1 MAEIGR
7 LLTAMVTPFDDRGE
21 VDYGQ
26 ARRLAQALLD
36 SGSDGVVVS
45 GTTGEAP
52 TLTHDEKL
60 KLFDAVRRAVPKPG
74 AVIAGTGS
82 NDTAASIELSREADG
97 LGVDAL
103 LLTCP
108 YYSKPT
114 QQGIIRHFKAIAA
127 ATRLPCILYN
137 IPGRTAVNMAAET
150 TLHLSRVPNI
160 VGIKEA
166 SGDLAQIAT
175 IVESADEGFLVWS
188 GDDAMTLPILS
199 VGGYGVI
206 AVVSHL
212 TGAQMHAMID
222 DYLAGRTAEAART
235 HRALLPLMR
244 TLMTAGASP
253 GPLKYAL
260 NQIGFPVGAPR
271 LPLVEPEGEAAER
284 IMAEVRRHHI
294 DLAVTQE
301 VPRCAFPS

>member
-1 MAEIGR
+1 MEIGR
-7 LLTAMVTPFDDRGE
+7 LLTAIVTPFDDEGQ
-21 VDYGQ
+21 VDYAQ
-26 ARRLAQALLD
+26 AQRLARALLE
-36 SGSDGVVVS
+36 SGSDGLVIA

-60 KLFDAVRRAVPKPG
+60 KLFAAVREAVPERG

-82 NDTAASIELSREADG
+82 NDTAASAKLSREAEA

-114 QQGIIRHFKAIAA
+114 QRGIIRHFEAIAA

-137 IPGRTAVNMAAET
+137 IPGRTAVNMTAET
-150 TLHLSRVPNI
+150 TLHLSRLPNI

-175 IVESADEGFLVWS
+175 IIEGAEEGFRVWS
-188 GDDAMTLPILS
+188 GDDAQTLPILS

-222 DYLAGRTAEAART
+222 DHLAGRTAEATRI

-253 GPLKYAL
+253 GPVKYAL
-260 NQIGFPVGAPR
+260 NQLGFRVGAPR
-271 LPLVEPEGEAAER
+271 LPLVEPEGEDAER
-284 IMAEVRRHHI
+284 IVAALRGARI
-294 DLAVTQE
+294 DLAVA
-301 VPRCAFPS
+301 V